1 MFRVYSGTSGGSVR
15 DVSPTRVAVV
25 GTLNMDVVVTV
36 DVRPG
41 VGETVLGSS
50 VRERCGGKGA
60 NQAIAAA
67 SAADAESSVALIGT
81 VGDDSAG
88 AAMLAN
94 ARSTGVDVTYVGVEG
109 DTSGRAFIEVD
120 ASGDNRIVVVP
131 GANSLLSAGAVVTAL
146 DALDPHVV
154 LTQLE
159 SPRAVTESV
168 ARWCTH
174 HRRRFVLNPS
184 PVAPLPE
191 QVLAAADPLVVNE
204 HEARAYA
211 GIGTDI
217 AGALL
222 KYTASAVITLGAR
235 GVIVATPERTSSIA
249 VIPAAEGVET
259 TGAGDHFAGVL
270 AIRLAEGEDLHNAA
284 THAAHSAT
292 AFIADRHLG

>member
-60 NQAIAAA
+60 NQAIA
-67 SAADAESSVALIGT
+67 
-81 VGDDSAG
+81 
-88 AAMLAN
+88 
-94 ARSTGVDVTYVGVEG
+94 RSTGVDVTYVGVEG

-120 ASGDNRIVVVP
+120 ASGDNRIVVIP